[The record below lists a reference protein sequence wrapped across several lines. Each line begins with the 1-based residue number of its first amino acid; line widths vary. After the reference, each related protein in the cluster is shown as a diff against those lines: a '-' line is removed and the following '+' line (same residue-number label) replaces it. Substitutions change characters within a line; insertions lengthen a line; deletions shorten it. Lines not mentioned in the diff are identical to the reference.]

1 MATYGFDENKNKIEV
16 LPKTETGTLSSLRTT
31 DKSSLVA
38 AVNECFQNASD
49 GKSKLAAAIGNGAT
63 ASMTWDQL
71 QSKVIKTHVTDL
83 TNITPN
89 AINGN
94 QRKWIIPREY
104 KNLPIYGLYVE
115 QGDRSIQG
123 NIKIVKYI
131 FMDVRDPN
139 NNIQMYMS
147 PKQANFV
154 GEPLEID
161 STSILVSKNNL
172 EILAGFSTLGY
183 INRCKVVQMGYD

>member
-1 MATYGFDENKNKIEV
+1 M
-16 LPKTETGTLSSLRTT
+16 
-31 DKSSLVA
+31 
-38 AVNECFQNASD
+38 
-49 GKSKLAAAIGNGAT
+49 
-63 ASMTWDQL
+63 
-71 QSKVIKTHVTDL
+71 
-83 TNITPN
+83 
-89 AINGN
+89 
-94 QRKWIIPREY
+94 
-104 KNLPIYGLYVE
+104 PIYGLYVE